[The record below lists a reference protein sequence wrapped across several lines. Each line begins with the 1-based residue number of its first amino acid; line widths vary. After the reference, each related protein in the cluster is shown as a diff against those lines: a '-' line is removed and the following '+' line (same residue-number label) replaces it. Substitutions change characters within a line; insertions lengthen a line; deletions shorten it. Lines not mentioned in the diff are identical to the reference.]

1 VVNRGE
7 LFSTESIQTL
17 RAKHRKPVIPL
28 RYATLARALNEN
40 ICEQTLYELEEPFI
54 ARTDPYDESR
64 PIIDPTWF
72 YGRHELLERLPM
84 ALRQGQHVGLFGLRK
99 VGKTS
104 FIHQLRVRLNST
116 PTMWIDCQGYPA
128 VAEQLFNVILDLFRT
143 ELKMRGIDAASGPI
157 ESFHEFRAQFLRL
170 YELWVGSGGS
180 GPIILILDEADK
192 LFPDRKI
199 SQSEQIL
206 AVWISLFRV
215 LRSLAQERGCLSVLA
230 TAYRPDVNRQNMLS
244 PSLGE
249 NPMFMSFQEYFLG
262 SLGRVETEAMLREI
276 GAWKDISWSSEAL
289 TSTYDLCGGHPLV
302 TRLFASEACVQGT
315 QKVVDANRVQETAR
329 AICSSFH
336 KHRIGRYYKESVW
349 DCLQDEERSALGLI
363 AEGRLDV
370 GITDAV
376 TNLEQFGVIRI
387 ENGTYEISAQLFRNW
402 LARG

>member
-1 VVNRGE
+1 V
-7 LFSTESIQTL
+7 
-17 RAKHRKPVIPL
+17 
-28 RYATLARALNEN
+28 RALSEN
-40 ICEQTLYELEEPFI
+40 ICEQALCELEEPFI

-72 YGRHELLERLPM
+72 YGRHDLLERLPM

-104 FIHQLRVRLNST
+104 FIHQLRVRLSST

-128 VAEQLFNVILDLFRT
+128 IAEQLFNVILDLLRT
-143 ELKMRGIDAASGPI
+143 ELKIRGIDAASVPI
-157 ESFHEFRAQFLRL
+157 ESPHEFRAEFLRL
-170 YELWVGSGGS
+170 YELWARSGGT
-180 GPIILILDEADK
+180 GPIVLILDEADK

-199 SQSEQIL
+199 SQSDQIL

-230 TAYRPDVNRQNMLS
+230 TAYRPDMNRQNMLS

-262 SLGRVETEAMLREI
+262 SLGRSETEVMLREI
-276 GAWKDISWSSEAL
+276 GAWKDIDWSPEAL

-302 TRLFASEACVQGT
+302 TRFFASEACVQGT
-315 QKVVDANRVQETAR
+315 LKIVDAKRVQETAK

-349 DCLQDEERSALGLI
+349 DCLQDEERSALGTV
-363 AEGRLDV
+363 ADGRLNL
-370 GITDAV
+370 GTTDAV
-376 TNLEQFGVIRI
+376 TNLEQLGIIRI
-387 ENGTYEISAQLFRNW
+387 GNGTYEISAQLFRHW